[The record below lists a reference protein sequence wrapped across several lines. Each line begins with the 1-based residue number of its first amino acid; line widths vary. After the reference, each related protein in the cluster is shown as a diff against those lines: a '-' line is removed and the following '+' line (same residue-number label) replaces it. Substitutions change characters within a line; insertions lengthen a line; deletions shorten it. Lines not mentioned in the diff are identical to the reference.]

1 MSEDC
6 WPAGGTQLVAG
17 VQPPGFTPVTE
28 EILAE
33 IVRRI
38 VTALHPERVIFLGS
52 YSYGTP
58 SDHSDVDLLVI
69 LETDARPADRY
80 LAVSR
85 LIRPRPFPL
94 DILVKTPDEITQA
107 LVKGDNFI
115 SEIVTQGRVLY
126 ARSDCTPGLDGL
138 NEVGRQR

>member
-1 MSEDC
+1 MSEDR

-17 VQPPGFTPVTE
+17 VQSPGFTPVSE

-38 VTALHPERVIFLGS
+38 VTALHPERVILFGS
-52 YSYGTP
+52 YAYGTP
-58 SDHSDVDLLVI
+58 PGHSDVDLLII

-94 DILVKTPDEITQA
+94 DIVVKTPDGITQA
-107 LVKGDNFI
+107 LAKGDNFI
-115 SEIVTQGRVLY
+115 REIVTQGRVLY
-126 ARSDCTPGLDGL
+126 ARPEGWRTDHG
-138 NEVGRQR
+138 V

>member
-1 MSEDC
+1 MSEDR

-17 VQPPGFTPVTE
+17 VQSPGFTPVTE

-33 IVRRI
+33 VVRRI
-38 VTALHPERVIFLGS
+38 VTALHAEKVICFGS
-52 YSYGTP
+52 YAYGTP
-58 SDHSDVDLLVI
+58 SDNSDVDILVI
-69 LETDARPADRY
+69 LETDARAADRY

-94 DILVKTPDEITQA
+94 DTLVKTPDEITQA
-107 LVKGDNFI
+107 LAKGDNFI

-126 ARSDCTPGLDGL
+126 ARSD
-138 NEVGRQR
+138 

>member
-1 MSEDC
+1 MSEAH

-17 VQPPGFTPVTE
+17 VHRSGFAPVTK

-38 VTALHPERVIFLGS
+38 GSALHPEKVILFGS
-52 YSYGTP
+52 YAYGTP
-58 SDHSDVDLLVI
+58 SDHSDVDLLII

-107 LVKGDNFI
+107 LAKGDNFI
-115 SEIVTQGRVLY
+115 REIVTQGRVLY
-126 ARSDCTPGLDGL
+126 ARSD
-138 NEVGRQR
+138 

>member
-1 MSEDC
+1 
-6 WPAGGTQLVAG
+6 
-17 VQPPGFTPVTE
+17 VTE

-38 VTALHPERVIFLGS
+38 VTTLHPERVILFGS
-52 YSYGTP
+52 YAYGTP
-58 SDHSDVDLLVI
+58 SDHSDVDFLVI

-94 DILVKTPDEITQA
+94 DFVVKTPDEITQA
-107 LVKGDNFI
+107 LVKGDSFI
-115 SEIVTQGRVLY
+115 CEIVTQGRVLY
-126 ARSDCTPGLDGL
+126 ARSD
-138 NEVGRQR
+138 

>member
-1 MSEDC
+1 MVSIENRGAFMSEDR
-6 WPAGGTQLVAG
+6 WPTGGTQLVAG
-17 VQPPGFTPVTE
+17 VHPPGFTPVTE

-33 IVRRI
+33 IVLRI
-38 VTALHPERVIFLGS
+38 VTALHPERVILFGS
-52 YSYGTP
+52 YAYGTP

-94 DILVKTPDEITQA
+94 DIVVKTPDEITQA

-126 ARSDCTPGLDGL
+126 ARSD
-138 NEVGRQR
+138 

>member
-1 MSEDC
+1 MSEDH
-6 WPAGGTQLVAG
+6 WPAGGTQLVGG
-17 VQPPGFTPVTE
+17 VQPPGFTAVTE

-38 VTALHPERVIFLGS
+38 VAALHPERVILFGS
-52 YSYGTP
+52 YAYGTP

-69 LETDARPADRY
+69 LETEDRPPDRY

-94 DILVKTPDEITQA
+94 DIVIKTQDEITQA
-107 LVKGDNFI
+107 LAKGDSFI
-115 SEIVTQGRVLY
+115 RELVTQGRVLY
-126 ARSDCTPGLDGL
+126 ARSD
-138 NEVGRQR
+138 

>member
-1 MSEDC
+1 MSEDR

-17 VQPPGFTPVTE
+17 VQPSGFTPVTE

-38 VTALHPERVIFLGS
+38 VTALHPERVILFGS
-52 YSYGTP
+52 YAYGAP
-58 SDHSDVDLLVI
+58 SDNSDVDLLVI

-107 LVKGDNFI
+107 LTKGDTFI
-115 SEIVTQGRVLY
+115 SEIVTQGRLLY
-126 ARSDCTPGLDGL
+126 ARSD
-138 NEVGRQR
+138 